1 MKRILLID
9 DDHDVRIFLAA
20 ALRSAGFE
28 VATAADGKHGV
39 ALFRRKP
46 YDLLITDL
54 IMPAPNGFETIKSI
68 RLLKPDI
75 KIIAISGGDRA
86 IAARYLKS
94 VKENMRVDRALT
106 KPFADHQLV
115 DAATEVLNGAQPSAQ
130 AIPADLRSSEERSQ

>member
-9 DDHDVRIFLAA
+9 DDHDVRIFLAE
-20 ALRSAGFE
+20 ALRGAGFE

-39 ALFRRKP
+39 ALFHRDT

-54 IMPAPNGFETIKSI
+54 IMPAPNGFETIKAI
-68 RLLKPDI
+68 RLVKPDI

-94 VKENMRVDRALT
+94 VKENMKVDCVLS
-106 KPFADHQLV
+106 KPFSDHRLV
-115 DAATEVLNGAQPSAQ
+115 EAAAEVLNGAQLSAKDF
-130 AIPADLRSSEERSQ
+130 PALLRSPEQQSQ